1 MPDPLTD
8 PQTDGQTK
16 PLIELHFATK
26 NHLAP
31 GEGGS
36 RLKFI

>member
-1 MPDPLTD
+1 MRDPLTD